1 MGTLLLRLTGPM
13 QSWGTTS
20 RFRVRDTGLEPS
32 KSGVIGLL
40 CAALGKPREES
51 PADAGRWPALAQ
63 LSDLRMGVRV
73 DRQGTVWRDY
83 HTAGGSHL
91 KGERYGVAK
100 ANGARPD
107 TVESHRYYLA
117 DAQFLVGLESPD
129 AGLLER
135 LQAALEA
142 PVWPLRLG
150 RKSFVPASPVA
161 LEDGVSSLSVEDA
174 LKAHPWIARSDR
186 EAKRMKER
194 VRQRAASGDPMSLR
208 LVLDAPFGSTPEV
221 RHDVPLDFAA
231 RRFTIRHIRTDW
243 APLTED
249 MIKEEAACF
258 SLA

>member
-1 MGTLLLRLTGPM
+1 M
-13 QSWGTTS
+13 QSWGTIS

-32 KSGVIGLL
+32 KSGVIGLV

-51 PADAGRWPALAQ
+51 ADDAGRWPELVQ

-73 DRQGTVWRDY
+73 DRQGTVMRDY
-83 HTAGGSHL
+83 HTAGGSHR

-129 AGLLER
+129 TRLLER
-135 LQAALEA
+135 LQVALLA

-150 RKSFVPASPVA
+150 RKSFVPAAPVA
-161 LEDGVSSLSVEDA
+161 SEDGVSSLSLEDA
-174 LKAHPWIARSDR
+174 LKSYPWVARSDR
-186 EAKRMKER
+186 EAERMKAK
-194 VRQRAASGDPMSLR
+194 VRQRALDGDPVSLR

-221 RHDVPLDFAA
+221 RHDVPVDFAA
-231 RRFTIRHIRTDW
+231 RRFTLRHIRADW
-243 APLTED
+243 VPLTED

>member
-1 MGTLLLRLTGPM
+1 MSTLLVRLTGPM

-51 PADAGRWPALAQ
+51 PDDAGRWPTLAQ

-73 DRQGTVWRDY
+73 DRQGTVLRDY

-129 AGLLER
+129 TGLLER
-135 LQAALEA
+135 LRAALVG

-161 LEDGVSSLSVEDA
+161 LADGLSSLSLEDA
-174 LKAHPWIARSDR
+174 LKAYPWIARSNR
-186 EAKRMKER
+186 EAERMKEA
-194 VRQRAASGDPMSLR
+194 VRQRAADGDPVSLR

-249 MIKEEAACF
+249 MIEEEAACF